1 MVSMDHENQATTFY
15 FVSDLHLGGDGQL
28 QICDYID
35 EFVAFLKQLEGK
47 GKETELIIVGDAFG
61 FWEMTTV
68 TGTAKFDEIVKH
80 HLPIFD
86 QFRKTGANIQ
96 ITLMVGNHD
105 YDLACYP
112 EYIDKLKAFNITL
125 DTSISVLREVAGKQI
140 WIEHG
145 QQIDDF
151 NASPDYGNPYAQPIG
166 YYITE
171 TTVAGASRYSVFG
184 KKPWLKDIRSV
195 DVRQLPDWIISN
207 YFYNEMSPIIRWTM
221 APFLALLSFTIL
233 ALIAQGLKHFGII
246 DVNYLVQ
253 NRLFTSLGIVGD
265 IIRLA
270 IILSMIVWSF
280 VIAVSIPL
288 FFVVRDVKKTLMRMQ
303 ILPETKDV
311 PLYVPDAGYEQ
322 HAEKIFEENPNVA
335 AYVFGHTHDAFLTQ
349 KNGKAII
356 NTGTW
361 LKLLKRLPVIFG
373 YLPAVYF
380 PTFRLNYFKIFEENG
395 HVAIEYTEV
404 PKKPV
409 RELGLFQRL
418 LIFNKTPEPGKY
430 IEAKTILPL

>member
-1 MVSMDHENQATTFY
+1 MSTQNATTFY

-35 EFVAFLKQLEGK
+35 EFVAFLKELEGK

-68 TGTAKFDEIVKH
+68 SGTAKLDEIVKH
-80 HLPIFD
+80 HTAIFE
-86 QFRKTGANIQ
+86 QFRKTGENIQ

-112 EYIDKLKAFNITL
+112 EYHDKLAEFNIKL
-125 DTSISVLREVAGKQI
+125 DTSVSVIREIAGKKI

-151 NASPDYGNPYAQPIG
+151 NASPDYGNPYAQPLG

-171 TTVAGASRYSVFG
+171 TTVAGASRYSEFG
-184 KKPWLKDIRSV
+184 RKPWLKDIRSV
-195 DVRQLPDWIISN
+195 DVRQLPDWILSN

-221 APFLALLSFTIL
+221 APFLALLSLTIL
-233 ALIAQGLKHFGII
+233 ALAAQALKHFGVI
-246 DVNYLVQ
+246 DVNYLIQ
-253 NRLFTSLGIVGD
+253 NRLFTSLGLVGD
-265 IIRLA
+265 LIRSTL
-270 IILSMIVWSF
+270 ILSMIVWSF

-288 FFVVRDVKKTLMRMQ
+288 FFVLRDVRKTLQRMQ

-311 PLYVPDAGYEQ
+311 PLYVPDGGYQE
-322 HAEKIFEENPNVA
+322 HAEEIFREDPTVA
-335 AYVFGHTHDAFLTQ
+335 AYVFGHTHDAFLTL
-349 KNGKAII
+349 KDGKAII

-361 LKLLKRLPVIFG
+361 LKLLKRIPVIFG

-380 PTFRLNYFKIFEENG
+380 PTFRLNYFKICEENG
-395 HVAIEYTEV
+395 RVAIEYKEI
-404 PKKPV
+404 PKEPA
-409 RELGLFQRL
+409 RELSLFQRL
-418 LIFNKTPEPGKY
+418 LIFRRKPEPGRH
-430 IEAKTILPL
+430 IAPKTVLPA